1 MYNFQNFY
9 KGQNFFLSFLI
20 EEFFYFYCICTSS
33 NILKTKS
40 LSSESNNTI
49 QTEKVLADIEVS
61 QTNSAVN
68 NREIVIK
75 NKIDKYGKNTTGIPV
90 LMYHF
95 FYDTSLG
102 EKGSD
107 NNFLEISKFEQQLS
121 YLKDNDFFFPTFEEL
136 SLFVDGKLDLPAI
149 WSL

>member
-68 NREIVIK
+68 NREIEIK
-75 NKIDKYGKNTTGIPV
+75 GKIDKYGKNTT
-90 LMYHF
+90 
-95 FYDTSLG
+95 
-102 EKGSD
+102 
-107 NNFLEISKFEQQLS
+107 
-121 YLKDNDFFFPTFEEL
+121 EEL